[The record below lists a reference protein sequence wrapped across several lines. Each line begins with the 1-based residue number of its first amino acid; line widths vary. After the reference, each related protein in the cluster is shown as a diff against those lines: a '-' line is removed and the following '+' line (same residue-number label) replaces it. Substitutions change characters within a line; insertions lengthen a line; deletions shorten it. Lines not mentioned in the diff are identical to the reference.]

1 MIVILRIT
9 ADTGSMK
16 RNKDEKVKTSI
27 SDTETGYLNEKI
39 NSNNKI
45 GVEEIE
51 NKLNLTI
58 KNIDCG
64 TY

>member
-9 ADTGSMK
+9 ADTGSTK

-39 NSNNKI
+39 NSNNEI